1 VSDRRDRN
9 KANAIAFY
17 ELMFNENRPREAVER
32 YVGERY
38 TQHNPFGED
47 GPEAF
52 IAYFEEMAEK
62 FPGKRVEIV
71 RAVAEGSLVV
81 LHCHQVWPNG
91 EEYAGMDIFGFNDAG
106 RIVEHWDVLQPVPP
120 GDRFENSNG
129 MF

>member
-1 VSDRRDRN
+1 MSDRSERN

-17 ELMFNENRPREAVER
+17 ELMFNESQPREAVRR

-52 IAYFEEMAEK
+52 VAYFEEMAEK

-71 RAVAEGSLVV
+71 RAVAEGKLVV
-81 LHCHQVWPNG
+81 LHCHQTWPNG
-91 EEYAGMDIFGFNDAG
+91 EEYAGMDIFGFDEEG

-120 GDRFENSNG
+120 ADRFENNNG